1 MAKRRRF
8 TASFKARVA
17 LAALRE
23 DRTLQQI
30 AAQHSVHPNQVSHW
44 KRQAREGL
52 AGIFEAR
59 PSAGAQR
66 QALVRA
72 GPRGPRLRQ
81 QCRLLGVSRSSW
93 YYR

>member
-44 KRQAREGL
+44 KRQAWEGL

-66 QALVRA
+66 QAAATVEALHAKIGKLVVERDFLKTA
-72 GPRGPRLRQ
+72 
-81 QCRLLGVSRSSW
+81 LGR
-93 YYR
+93 

>member
-59 PSAGAQR
+59 PSADAQR
-66 QALVRA
+66 QAAAVEALHAKIGKLVVERDFVKTA
-72 GPRGPRLRQ
+72 
-81 QCRLLGVSRSSW
+81 LGR
-93 YYR
+93 